1 MEFNF
6 MYKGDFTPTEI
17 QDISKCLGNLSS
29 IPEGT
34 IPLARRMGL
43 SWGNLSQIPADMEN
57 DYATEFVEKVEEFE
71 NRVSASDVSF
81 SFDTDGV
88 STVNAIIE
96 KGDEYDAIN
105 QCRNESNSGLSRH
118 QFYRKLYHG

>member
-6 MYKGDFTPTEI
+6 MYKGDFAPTEI
-17 QDISKCLGNLSS
+17 QSISKCLGNLSS

-57 DYATEFVEKVEEFE
+57 DYVTEFVEKVDEFE
-71 NRVSASDVSF
+71 PRVSVSDVSF
-81 SFDTDGV
+81 S
-88 STVNAIIE
+88 
-96 KGDEYDAIN
+96 YDADGMAIAN
-105 QCRNESNSGLSRH
+105 AVIERG
-118 QFYRKLYHG
+118 

>member
-6 MYKGDFTPTEI
+6 MYKGDIASSEI

-43 SWGNLSQIPADMEN
+43 SWGNLSQIPPDMEN

-71 NRVSASDVSF
+71 SRVSVDDVSF
-81 SFDTDGV
+81 SYNADGLA
-88 STVNAIIE
+88 TANAILE
-96 KGDEYDAIN
+96 KGDEYDGTN
-105 QCRNESNSGLSRH
+105 
-118 QFYRKLYHG
+118 

>member
-105 QCRNESNSGLSRH
+105 Q
-118 QFYRKLYHG
+118 